1 MLGHKLHSG
10 HGASKTKTSEGRLV
24 RVSLFTN
31 KLKSHLGIQFLKLF
45 SDVRVLSSLGSLFHN
60 FGPR

>member
-10 HGASKTKTSEGRLV
+10 TSKTKTGEGRLV

-31 KLKSHLGIQFLKLF
+31 KLKSHLGIQFLKLL
-45 SDVRVLSSLGSLFHN
+45 SDVRVLSSLGSLLSN